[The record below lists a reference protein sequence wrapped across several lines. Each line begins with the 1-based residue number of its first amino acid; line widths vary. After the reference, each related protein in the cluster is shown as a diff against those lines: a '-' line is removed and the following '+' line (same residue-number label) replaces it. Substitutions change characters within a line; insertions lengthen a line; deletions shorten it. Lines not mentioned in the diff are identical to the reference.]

1 MTPESRAVLI
11 QWGWPKPCKPKCLNL
26 GTSPQDDVM
35 LVLDKQQVAALCLV
49 LQNYFAKHKLPPPR
63 MGWSQMEPND
73 GLGCIWGK
81 LFQKESTE
89 DICGKT
95 PVWKCPAESIRKKKP
110 PYWCKLHLGR
120 RTAKLF
126 MPWAPQRFREG
137 CLEIW
142 VLREAIIHH
151 FCSLMS
157 LLDLLVPCRGS
168 GRREARRGCP
178 AANLLWEIAH
188 YSCCKSQYLPRSLS
202 KRWFMRIWMWT
213 DSLWLGVV
221 LSCREFT
228 PHQQKIIS
236 ETPLVISSR

>member
-1 MTPESRAVLI
+1 MFSYSGQSTSVKMPSRVYKGKRNL
-11 QWGWPKPCKPKCLNL
+11 LN
-26 GTSPQDDVM
+26 D
-35 LVLDKQQVAALCLV
+35 A
-49 LQNYFAKHKLPPPR
+49 N
-63 MGWSQMEPND
+63 
-73 GLGCIWGK
+73 CIW
-81 LFQKESTE
+81 
-89 DICGKT
+89 D
-95 PVWKCPAESIRKKKP
+95 
-110 PYWCKLHLGR
+110 R

-157 LLDLLVPCRGS
+157 LLDLLVPCTGA
-168 GRREARRGCP
+168 GRREAWRGCP

-202 KRWFMRIWMWT
+202 KHWFMRIWMWT

-221 LSCREFT
+221 LSRREFT

-236 ETPLVISSR
+236 ETPAVISSR